1 LMQPVQSFDPMVSP
15 NCWSKAGAI
24 GDFDGT
30 GHPSLMDGSCA
41 HFGIWHVTKWGIQ
54 LQWSAP
60 IDDPSGVA
68 SSTAFDFLGRGV
80 ADAVY
85 GDQSKLWVYDGKSG
99 KVELTGDRS
108 SGTLIEYPV
117 VADVDND
124 SSADIVVVSNKS
136 GGIYKNTVEVFQDT
150 MKRWIPTRRI
160 WNQHAYHITNVREDG
175 TIPAH
180 PQNSWTKF
188 NTFRMN
194 AQVESGVDCAPAPP
208 NPN

>member
-1 LMQPVQSFDPMVSP
+1 MVSP